1 MKNSVQILV
10 RTLKDTRG
18 LEKKMSR
25 QYKEIRNIKYIAAES
40 CLLFS
45 IVLGP

>member
-25 QYKEIRNIKYIAAES
+25 Q
-40 CLLFS
+40 
-45 IVLGP
+45 